1 MAQSKG
7 MMIIVALVV
16 AVAVGA
22 GGFWYYQKQ
31 KAEATRAAAVS
42 DALALA
48 NEVQSKVLQY
58 YFKNKEFP
66 SSNAQAGVPRPES
79 FQMNALKSI
88 TVEKGGTINLL
99 LNSQSGVDNGTIT
112 LVPTMDIVSGK
123 LWQCKTASFPEI
135 SKCCPE
141 CMFTGN
147 P

>member
-7 MMIIVALVV
+7 MIIIVALVV
-16 AVAVGA
+16 AVAVGS

-31 KAEATRAAAVS
+31 KTEAARKAALT
-42 DALALA
+42 DALARA

-66 SSNAQAGVPRPES
+66 SNNVQAGVPRPES

-88 TVEKGGTINLL
+88 TIEKGGSINLL
-99 LNSQSGVDNGTIT
+99 FNSQSGVDNGTIV
-112 LVPTMDIVSGK
+112 LVPTMDIASGK

-135 SKCCPE
+135 SKSCPE
-141 CMFTGN
+141 CVFTGN